1 MVVVVLCDRIGV
13 SFVSF
18 MSQFCLQMFL
28 FVVKFDYILED
39 KFMFVVNYLEVGSEL
54 KIKVDL
60 VYFLNVIEEEKK
72 IDEFIEEEMVRRQR
86 EKI

>member
-1 MVVVVLCDRIGV
+1 
-13 SFVSF
+13 
-18 MSQFCLQMFL
+18 MFL

-72 IDEFIEEEMVRRQR
+72 IDEFIEEEMVRR
-86 EKI
+86 

>member
-86 EKI
+86 GRI